1 MKHREEDRV
10 LHHQG
15 LILHVA
21 VAAVVVGAEAAKAEA
36 AVEAEVVAEVETAAI
51 HANRTFASEHRPPTG
66 PKSPQEA
73 VHFHMRTR

>member
-21 VAAVVVGAEAAKAEA
+21 VAAVGVVAEAAEAEA
-36 AVEAEVVAEVETAAI
+36 AVEEEVAEDEEEVEVAL
-51 HANRTFASEHRPPTG
+51 RTTLQLLQT
-66 PKSPQEA
+66 PQNGQ
-73 VHFHMRTR
+73 

>member
-21 VAAVVVGAEAAKAEA
+21 VAAVVAEAAKEED
-36 AVEAEVVAEVETAAI
+36 AVEAEVQEAEEAEVAL
-51 HANRTFASEHRPPTG
+51 PTTLLLQI
-66 PKSPQEA
+66 PQR
-73 VHFHMRTR
+73 HQPQDDQ